1 MSLLSGFYA
10 RGSLEGCQGKGSRA
24 FNPAREFREDFLE
37 EVMAVLSLKRQK
49 DIDEKRRWEK
59 DSGRQRTEGGAR
71 VMAEP
76 KSWLTVWP

>member
-1 MSLLSGFYA
+1 MLSGFYA

-49 DIDEKRRWEK
+49 DIDEKRKWKKIFGE
-59 DSGRQRTEGGAR
+59 TAH
-71 VMAEP
+71 
-76 KSWLTVWP
+76 